1 MIVASNNA
9 IAIPKIGDGLLQ
21 NPAPVFDPMRRHK
34 MIVESNN
41 AIAIPKVGD
50 GLLQNPAPV
59 FDPMRRHKTETH
71 CAVCSCC
78 D

>member
-1 MIVASNNA
+1 
-9 IAIPKIGDGLLQ
+9 
-21 NPAPVFDPMRRHK
+21 

-50 GLLQNPAPV
+50 GLVRNPAPV
-59 FDPMRRHKTETH
+59 FQPMRRRKTDTN

-78 D
+78 DWSE